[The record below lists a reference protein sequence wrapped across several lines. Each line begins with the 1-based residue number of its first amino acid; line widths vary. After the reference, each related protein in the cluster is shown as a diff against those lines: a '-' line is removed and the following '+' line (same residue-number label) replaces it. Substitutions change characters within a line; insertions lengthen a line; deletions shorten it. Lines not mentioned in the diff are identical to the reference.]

1 MIKNGRR
8 GDRGRLVKNNV
19 GKYVRGAGKQRNVE
33 IYNGNSLNARQKKK
47 ISVSSLVSRCCI
59 CSCVIKGAHSSSSSS

>member
-33 IYNGNSLNARQKKK
+33 IYNGNSLNARQEK
-47 ISVSSLVSRCCI
+47 R
-59 CSCVIKGAHSSSSSS
+59 